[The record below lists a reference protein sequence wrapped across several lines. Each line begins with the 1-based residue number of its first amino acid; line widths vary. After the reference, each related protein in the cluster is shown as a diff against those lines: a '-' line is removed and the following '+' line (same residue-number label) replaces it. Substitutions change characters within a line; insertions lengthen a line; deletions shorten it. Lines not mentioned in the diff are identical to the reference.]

1 MEIEQSHRLVEEARL
16 VNVDGG
22 ATIQGVR
29 GPLPLKG
36 GAPQALAQRLT
47 AWTTEDEL
55 GQSFDLPVVYYVL
68 NVLRRH
74 GLLRTRFQTGSNLLF
89 GLSPAPDRTPVFQ
102 GGPVCLSR
110 FAYLRQDHAE
120 ARLESPL
127 SPCRVTIHDPQ
138 LAAFVFELCSS
149 VSRELGAAERLLAG
163 VLSSVGML
171 DSADT
176 SSDSLPV
183 WEFHDLLFHGRTSPG
198 FHPYPY
204 GGTFPHEEN
213 RPAQPVVKSWPE
225 TMDVLP
231 LPSPSD
237 DLQSKLQTPFVEVL
251 NRRQSVREPAT
262 RSVNV
267 SDIGAFLHESARLKR
282 VLDNPG
288 YHCAAS
294 LRPYPSGGA
303 LHSLEVYFF
312 AHRCEGL
319 KEGIYHY
326 DPQAHAVRP
335 LPISPEDLAG
345 LRAVCPFPDMGWG
358 LPDVTFYVSSRFERT
373 AWKYESIAYRLVQQD
388 LGCLYQTM
396 YLVATALD
404 LAPCALGVAQCAL
417 LAKVL
422 GIDSYSEP
430 FIGAFTLSAR

>member
-1 MEIEQSHRLVEEARL
+1 MEFEQSHRLVEEARL
-16 VNVDGG
+16 VNAGG
-22 ATIQGVR
+22 CVTIQGVR

-36 GAPQALAQRLT
+36 GAPPALAERLT

-55 GQSFDLPVVYYVL
+55 GQSLDLPVVYYVL
-68 NVLRRH
+68 NILRRY
-74 GLLRTRFQTGSNLLF
+74 GLLQTRYQTASDLLF
-89 GLSPAPDRTPVFQ
+89 TVSPAPGTTRGFQ
-102 GGPVCLSR
+102 GGTVRLSR
-110 FAYLRQDHAE
+110 FAYLRQDQGA
-120 ARLESPL
+120 AKLESPL
-127 SPCRVTIHDPQ
+127 SSCRVTIHDPL

-149 VSRELGAAERLLAG
+149 VSRELGAAERLFAG
-163 VLSSVGML
+163 ILSSVGML

-176 SSDSLPV
+176 SSVSLPV

-204 GGTFPHEEN
+204 GGTFRHKEN

-225 TMDVLP
+225 TTDVLP
-231 LPSPSD
+231 LASPSD
-237 DLQSKLQTPFVEVL
+237 NLQSKLQTPFVEVL
-251 NRRQSVREPAT
+251 NRRQSVREPGT
-262 RSVNV
+262 RSINV
-267 SDIGAFLHESARLKR
+267 CEIGAFLHESARLKR

-303 LHSLEVYFF
+303 LHSLEVYFL

-319 KEGIYHY
+319 KKGVYHY

-335 LPISPEDLAG
+335 LAVSPEDLAG
-345 LRAVCPFPDMGWG
+345 LLAVCPFPDTGWG
-358 LPDVTFYVSSRFERT
+358 LPDVTFYISSRFERT

-404 LAPCALGVAQCAL
+404 LAPCALGVTQCAL

-422 GIDSYSEP
+422 GIDPHSEP
-430 FIGAFTLSAR
+430 FVGAFTLSAR